1 MALIECHE
9 CKKEISD
16 QAKVCPGCGAKA
28 PREPKSYAWLWT
40 ILILFGGFVWYSVVS
55 GNDPKTKQ
63 MRIDRQAY
71 ELCMK
76 EMKKTMGNP
85 IVAGAC
91 EQMRAKFRA
100 NYNREP

>member
-1 MALIECHE
+1 MALIECPE
-9 CKKEISD
+9 CKKQISD

-40 ILILFGGFVWYSVVS
+40 ILILFAGFVWYSVVS

-63 MRIDRQAY
+63 MRVDRQAY
-71 ELCMK
+71 QWCMD
-76 EMKKTMGNP
+76 EMKKSLNNP

-91 EQMRAKFRA
+91 AKMRTEFRAK
-100 NYNREP
+100 YNREP

>member
-40 ILILFGGFVWYSVVS
+40 ILILFGGFVWYSVVR
-55 GNDPKTKQ
+55 GNDPQVAQ
-63 MRIDRQAY
+63 MRQDRAAY
-71 ELCMK
+71 ELCMD
-76 EMKKTMGNP
+76 EMKKSMANP

-91 EQMRAKFRA
+91 EQLRTKFRA
-100 NYNREP
+100 KYNREP